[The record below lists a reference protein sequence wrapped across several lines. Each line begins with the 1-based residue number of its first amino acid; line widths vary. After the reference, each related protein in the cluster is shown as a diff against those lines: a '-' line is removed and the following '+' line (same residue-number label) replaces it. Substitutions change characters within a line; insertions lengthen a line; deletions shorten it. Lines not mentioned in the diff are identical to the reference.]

1 MKNLHRLSS
10 VFVKDYCQELFI
22 RPPLKPF
29 HTLLEHVVAAM
40 VKAQLRRQRSGR
52 LKYSEEVIGI
62 PGNSKRDLLLAD
74 FLLFPTCFGAWVG
87 STPFPLFQRVILAPV
102 CGRAYS
108 RPATLYFP
116 THKINGR
123 IAELHL
129 GFSLSV
135 FMPNLSKRQSDKNI
149 RCVSP

>member
-1 MKNLHRLSS
+1 
-10 VFVKDYCQELFI
+10 
-22 RPPLKPF
+22 
-29 HTLLEHVVAAM
+29 M

-74 FLLFPTCFGAWVG
+74 FLLFPACFGAWVG

-135 FMPNLSKRQSDKNI
+135 FMPNLSKHKSDKYSLRFSLNERRLCSTTDI
-149 RCVSP
+149 HHRQEALSAFPF